1 MLRAKCAIH
10 IVQEYCAVWAPC
22 STQAATEQC
31 AGSAESR
38 RPVKGGCWVGVSAS
52 MYGRR
57 PSCTSVFCHCK
68 KSAVTHSTVQRLHKL
83 SFTTQACFIDR
94 G

>member
-1 MLRAKCAIH
+1 
-10 IVQEYCAVWAPC
+10 
-22 STQAATEQC
+22 
-31 AGSAESR
+31 
-38 RPVKGGCWVGVSAS
+38 

-68 KSAVTHSTVQRLHKL
+68 NSAVTHSTVQRLHKL